1 VTGPPGRDWTLRDCR
16 VEYLLKFT
24 VCAVLQDLA
33 VQDEGGCRLDAVLEA
48 EDHPCQCNILC
59 DVVVSHPFI
68 PVDEKAA
75 EARAA
80 CAELFEAS
88 VVITCPFTF
97 PWRDW
102 IADETGDGVIL
113 IWDAVGSDGN
123 VTITSSDGSA
133 TTANSVGGENAGRKQ
148 VINVT
153 RTITTN
159 DLLAGVIT
167 IPIPFTPTGFNINAV
182 DSSGTPY

>member
-1 VTGPPGRDWTLRDCR
+1 MTITIDGVVYQEADTEDFPNGVWTNGASAADSATSLISAINGDTRA
-16 VEYLLKFT
+16 T
-24 VCAVLQDLA
+24 V
-33 VQDEGGCRLDAVLEA
+33 
-48 EDHPCQCNILC
+48 
-59 DVVVSHPFI
+59 
-68 PVDEKAA
+68 
-75 EARAA
+75 
-80 CAELFEAS
+80 
-88 VVITCPFTF
+88 PFTAY
-97 PWRDW
+97 
-102 IADETGDGVIL
+102 ADETGDGVIL

-182 DSSGTPY
+182 DSSGTPIYFTDQVTIAATPNRILITTDGGTNLANTNVVHLTAWE